1 VGGEIGYT
9 YSGVDKCRN
18 ACQADDRADCTCN
31 DDDTSGSVYGK
42 DCLADI
48 VYVQE

>member
-1 VGGEIGYT
+1 MGGEIRYT

-18 ACQADDRADCTCN
+18 VCQADDRADYACT

-42 DCLADI
+42 DCLDDTGC
-48 VYVQE
+48 VQG